1 MKKQTNITGKQHQQ
15 LDTAHGLIKTQRNQK
30 RENADLLYK
39 NFDFNKFNITNE
51 DLSDLFRDTKYKHF
65 QKLLKKIKEV
75 RKAKSRTGG
84 TRKEGIPWAM
94 EPLKHSMNRLEN

>member
-15 LDTAHGLIKTQRNQK
+15 LDTGHGLIKTQLNQK

-51 DLSDLFRDTKYKHF
+51 DLNDLFRDTKYKHF

-84 TRKEGIPWAM
+84 TRKEGIP
-94 EPLKHSMNRLEN
+94 